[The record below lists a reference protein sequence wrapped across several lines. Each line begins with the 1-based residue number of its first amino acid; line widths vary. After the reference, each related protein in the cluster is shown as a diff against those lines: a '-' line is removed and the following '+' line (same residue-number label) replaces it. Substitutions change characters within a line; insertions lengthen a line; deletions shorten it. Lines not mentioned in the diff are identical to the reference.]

1 MTAPQD
7 AKEGSSVTGLSSP
20 LSVTLQPP
28 VTEILRAATQ
38 VVTRLTL
45 ENTVAT
51 QKKGRR
57 KHTKV
62 N

>member
-38 VVTRLTL
+38 VTTCLTL
-45 ENTVAT
+45 ENTVGT